1 MVAKNFG
8 VSWIAG
14 RGTVD
19 YKGRNTGGLCPS
31 HMFKFGC
38 SLEVGLWAKE
48 FVNLI
53 FLNYEMQ
60 TKIKSCP
67 VPGFKKK
74 MFPKYKLNKGQL
86 GFFLFIIQTIVFRWK
101 PNDKYN

>member
-1 MVAKNFG
+1 MKVIKVTFDSKFLLVSGFAFAVVCMVAKNFG

-74 MFPKYKLNKGQL
+74 KCSLN
-86 GFFLFIIQTIVFRWK
+86 TS
-101 PNDKYN
+101 